1 MGTDIMKKKILV
13 VEDDDAL
20 RLLYNEELKKEGYEV
35 ATAEDATKA
44 LSYLKNEKPD
54 LIVLDIIM
62 PGMTGME
69 AIGPILNEHRK
80 VPIILNTSHPQYQE
94 DLGSWGADA
103 YVVKSSDLTEL
114 KERIRELLEKSHTP

>member
-1 MGTDIMKKKILV
+1 
-13 VEDDDAL
+13 
-20 RLLYNEELKKEGYEV
+20 
-35 ATAEDATKA
+35 
-44 LSYLKNEKPD
+44 
-54 LIVLDIIM
+54 
-62 PGMTGME
+62 MTGME